1 MINQILLVI
10 IYLCITISFYNYL
23 TFGLHMF
30 QLSSYHN
37 PTLRLYEDTN
47 KRNIDAPYKYFLFI
61 PGFCALARAP
71 WRTPLLVLGLLVA
84 LWFVWVSKPLPAKKP
99 FVITARVKRLYFTAT
114 VLYFGLCAG
123 AFFLLCAGF
132 VPLLA
137 MAPLLIFFVYPL
149 LRLCNTINAPIEK
162 AVGNYYI
169 NDAKKILQNSNLT
182 VIGITG
188 SFGKTSTKYFLNSI
202 LSAHFQ
208 ALMTPA
214 SYNSTMGVVRTIRE
228 MLRPTHTHFIVE
240 MGARHQGEIKEIC
253 DIVHPETG
261 IITFIGEQH
270 LETFGTIDTIIK
282 TKMELADAVK
292 GKGPIF
298 VNLDSDTIA
307 QHLPDQHY
315 ITYGM
320 KRPSDYTA
328 FDLSVNEYGVSFSV
342 KTPDGTAQRFT
353 TKLLGAHNVVNIL
366 GAIAMAHHLG
376 MNLPQMVAPV
386 AQLAAVPHRLE
397 LKPAGDSVII
407 DDAYNSNPTGAKAA
421 LDALNLCHG
430 MKIIITPG
438 MVELGDMEYELNYQ
452 FGKQIA
458 EICDF
463 ACVVGKKDHIY
474 KGLID
479 AGYPEEKILRTH
491 DVKIAINHALGM
503 ENTVGGKKY
512 ILLENDLPDN
522 Y

>member
-1 MINQILLVI
+1 MVDLILLVI
-10 IYLCITISFYNYL
+10 IYLCITVSFYNYL
-23 TFGLHMF
+23 YFGLHML
-30 QLSSYHN
+30 QLSSYYN
-37 PTLRLYEDTN
+37 PTLKLYEDN
-47 KRNIDAPYKYFLFI
+47 NRRYIDAPYKYFLFI
-61 PGFCALARAP
+61 PGFCALTAP
-71 WRTPLLVLGLLVA
+71 PFRTPLLLFSLLVA

-99 FVITARVKRLYFTAT
+99 FVITARVKRLYFTVT
-114 VLYFGLCAG
+114 LVYFTLCALV
-123 AFFLLCAGF
+123 FFLLPSSL
-132 VPLLA
+132 VPVLA
-137 MAPLLIFFVYPL
+137 ISPLLIFFLYPL
-149 LRLCNTINAPIEK
+149 IRLCNSINSPVEK
-162 AVGNYYI
+162 AIGNHYI
-169 NDAKKILQNSNLT
+169 NDAKKILQNSHLII
-182 VIGITG
+182 IGITG

-202 LSAHFQ
+202 LSAGFPV
-208 ALMTPA
+208 LMTPA

-261 IITFIGEQH
+261 IITYIGEQH
-270 LETFGTIDTIIK
+270 LETFGTVETIIK
-282 TKMELADAVK
+282 TKLELADAVK

-298 VNLDSDTIA
+298 LNLDSETIA
-307 QHLPDQHY
+307 QNLPKQDY
-315 ITYGM
+315 ITYGLNNQA
-320 KRPSDYTA
+320 DYRA

-342 KTPDGTAQRFT
+342 KTPDGTQQRFT

-366 GAIAMAHHLG
+366 GAMAMAHHLG
-376 MNLPQMVAPV
+376 MTLNQMVVPV

-397 LKPAGDSVII
+397 IKPAGDSVII

-421 LDALNLCHG
+421 LDALNLCNG
-430 MKIIITPG
+430 MKIVITPG

-458 EICDF
+458 AICDY

-474 KGLID
+474 QGLLD
-479 AGYPEEKILRTH
+479 AGYPEEKIFRTP
-491 DVKIAINHALGM
+491 DVKVAINHALGL
-503 ENTVGGKKY
+503 ENTLGGKKY